1 MALFLID
8 ASQLDLLYIL
18 LQEDK
23 VSGSFCCLFRFFFF
37 FALVTYVHKDLTEA
51 LAVLAHYR
59 IVDL

>member
-1 MALFLID
+1 M
-8 ASQLDLLYIL
+8 LDLLYIL

-23 VSGSFCCLFRFFFF
+23 VSGSICCLFGFFF
-37 FALVTYVHKDLTEA
+37 FALVTYVHKDLTDSEA

>member
-1 MALFLID
+1 M
-8 ASQLDLLYIL
+8 LDLLYIL

-23 VSGSFCCLFRFFFF
+23 VSGFVCCVFGFFF